1 MDVATEAP
9 WKMLGAVGESS
20 TLTRLGRAA
29 DTRGHDIID
38 IRRLVGMADV
48 LIRGLSEAAVAH
60 IDASA
65 AARGLSRQEYL
76 RRRFE
81 TERSEAQS
89 QGKLTAEDMR
99 RAAAAAAD
107 LDDPEVMEGAW
118 R

>member
-1 MDVATEAP
+1 
-9 WKMLGAVGESS
+9 
-20 TLTRLGRAA
+20 
-29 DTRGHDIID
+29 
-38 IRRLVGMADV
+38 MADV

-81 TERSEAQS
+81 TERSEGQPHA
-89 QGKLTAEDMR
+89 KLTLDDML
-99 RAAAAAAD
+99 RAAAAATD
-107 LDDPEVMEGAW
+107 LDDPEVMKGAW